1 MATTKQKIWTYTD
14 YNNITDDKRYEIIE
28 GELIEM
34 SPAPNYFHQ
43 RISAKLFNELYNL
56 LEKNGL
62 GEVNTSP
69 LDVIFDDHNTLQPDI
84 IYISNNNKN
93 IIKEKGVF
101 GPPDLV
107 IEILSESTA
116 TKDREQKFSIYE
128 KFKVKEYWILD
139 PTNKSVDVFSLDS
152 DHLTLFSSSKEKIT
166 SKLITNLH
174 ISLKD
179 IFN

>member
-1 MATTKQKIWTYTD
+1 MSTTKHKIWTYED
-14 YNNITDDKRYEIIE
+14 YTNLDDDKRYEILE

-43 RISAKLFNELYNL
+43 NTSKKIFRILDLFV
-56 LEKNGL
+56 EKHKS
-62 GEVNTSP
+62 GEVQYSP

-93 IIKEKGVF
+93 IIKEKGIF

-128 KFKVKEYWILD
+128 KFKVKEYWIVD
-139 PTNKSVDVFSLDS
+139 PINKSVDIFSLDN
-152 DHLTLFSSSKEKIT
+152 DYLTLSSSSKDKIT
-166 SKLITNLH
+166 SKLFTNLK

-179 IFN
+179 IFS